1 MPNYVKWYAEKGREN
16 KCRRIRN
23 AGRQRNYA
31 KTALYEPKEWTLEED
46 ELVLAHSMSDRELSK
61 RIKRSVQS
69 IQIRRCRLKKW
80 LGE

>member
-1 MPNYVKWYAEKGREN
+1 MPNYVKWYAEKGRED

-46 ELVLAHSMSDRELSK
+46 ELVLAHSMSDRELK
-61 RIKRSVQS
+61 ADQAKCAINTD
-69 IQIRRCRLKKW
+69 KKM
-80 LGE
+80 